1 MLFRSSAFV
10 PEFDI
15 HDVLANDDHAIV
27 LVTQTAT
34 RNDTGDTF
42 EGRYVHIFHVG
53 AEKVLESWMF
63 WEDQAAGDAFL
74 AGLK

>member
-1 MLFRSSAFV
+1 MLFRS
-10 PEFDI
+10 
-15 HDVLANDDHAIV
+15 
-27 LVTQTAT
+27 
-34 RNDTGDTF
+34 F

-74 AGLK
+74 AGLT